1 MVDFAEEDTM
11 DKEAQLYSGG
21 YVYVTIYYIIF
32 VRYLASVDFGI
43 HGGVRMNP
51 PQIPRD
57 N

>member
-1 MVDFAEEDTM
+1 M

-21 YVYVTIYYIIF
+21 YVYITIYYINF
-32 VRYLASVDFGI
+32 TSVDFCI

-51 PQIPRD
+51 LQIPRD